1 MSTPQ
6 TALRRIK
13 RFLHRRGLL
22 LDRVSLATSPELRLV
37 AMMASHTVDLVID
50 VGANTGG
57 YATSLRS
64 AGFTGRIISF
74 EPLRAAHAALEANSQ
89 GDAAWAVAD
98 RMALGERDG
107 VASINVAGNSA
118 SSSIREMLETHR
130 SAAPESAYVG
140 REDISVLRLDG
151 VRHPFLDVAARP
163 FLKVDTQGYEA
174 EVLDGAK
181 GLMDRVQGIQM
192 ELTLAP
198 LYQGQV
204 LWRDLVDRLE
214 AAGFRL
220 WGLVP
225 EFIDPATGR
234 MLQCD
239 GIFFRP

>member
-6 TALRRIK
+6 TALGRIK
-13 RFLHRRGLL
+13 RFLRRRGIL
-22 LDRVSLATSPELRLV
+22 LDRVSLVTSPELRLV
-37 AMMASHTVDLVID
+37 TMLASHTVDLVID

-57 YATSLRS
+57 YASSLRS

-74 EPLRAAHAALEANSQ
+74 EPLGAAYAALEATSR
-89 GDAAWAVAD
+89 GDANWAVAE
-98 RMALGERDG
+98 RMALGDRDG
-107 VASINVAGNSA
+107 VTSINVAGNSA

-140 REDISVLRLDG
+140 HEDVSVRRLDG
-151 VRHPFLDVAARP
+151 LRHCFLDAAARP

-174 EVLDGAK
+174 EVLSGAE
-181 GLMDRVQGIQM
+181 GLLDRIRGIQL

-214 AAGFRL
+214 TEGFRL

-225 EFIDPATGR
+225 EFFDPATGR